1 MITTFSHLPHPHL
14 ASFVRGYGMRQTS
27 QGDSHLRVPM
37 AARAQVTMYFHF
49 TPPSIVFEPRS
60 ARKVD
65 SPSPDPVIDKRTQ
78 RYFEILPGGGP
89 PGILYFQIPP
99 SNLLEQRVTGNRNG
113 GVAKTMIT
121 GPLTHRRFDVLLL
134 GPLEMFTVEFAPTA
148 LHALF
153 GIPMVELTDSALG
166 PENLW
171 GVAAARQLYDRLGA
185 EATFA
190 GRVAVIEE
198 DLLKRVSSR
207 NSDPIAAA
215 ATRLWR
221 AGGTVRIDDLAR
233 ASHLSARQF
242 HRQFTHRV
250 GVPPKTYARM
260 VRLNV
265 AIATKVAQPDVS
277 WTYVAQCAG
286 YFDEAHLDKDF
297 RDLADTSPSGLM
309 AGN

>member
-1 MITTFSHLPHPHL
+1 MITTFSHLPHPLL
-14 ASFVRGYGMRQTS
+14 ASFVRGYRMRRTAR
-27 QGDSHLRVPM
+27 GDPHVRVPI
-37 AARAQVTMYFHF
+37 AARPQVTMYFHF

-65 SPSPDPVIDKRTQ
+65 TPSPGLVIDKRTQ
-78 RYFEILPGGGP
+78 RNFDLLPYGRP

-99 SNLLEQRVTGNRNG
+99 SNMLEQRVTENRNG
-113 GVAKTMIT
+113 GVVKAMIT

-153 GIPMVELTDSALG
+153 GIPMFELTDIALG
-166 PENLW
+166 AENLW

-207 NSDPIAAA
+207 NSDPIATA

-233 ASHLSARQF
+233 AAHLSSRQF
-242 HRQFTHRV
+242 HRQFIHRV
-250 GVPPKTYARM
+250 GVPPKIYARM

-297 RDLADTSPSGLM
+297 RDLADTSPSGFM

>member
-1 MITTFSHLPHPHL
+1 MCRTGRGDPH
-14 ASFVRGYGMRQTS
+14 V
-27 QGDSHLRVPM
+27 RVPI
-37 AARAQVTMYFHF
+37 AARPQVTMYFHF
-49 TPPSIVFEPRS
+49 TRPSIVFEPRS

-78 RYFEILPGGGP
+78 RYFELLPGGGP
-89 PGILYFQIPP
+89 PGILYFKIPP
-99 SNLLEQRVTGNRNG
+99 SNMLEQRVTKNGNG
-113 GVAKTMIT
+113 GVAKAVIS
-121 GPLTHRRFDVLLL
+121 GPLTHRRRFDVLLL

-153 GIPMVELTDSALG
+153 GIPMVELTDIALG
-166 PENLW
+166 VENLW

-207 NSDPIAAA
+207 NVDPIAAA

-233 ASHLSARQF
+233 AAHLSSRQF
-242 HRQFTHRV
+242 CRQFTHRV

-260 VRLNV
+260 LRLNV

-309 AGN
+309 VGN

>member
-1 MITTFSHLPHPHL
+1 MITTSDHLPHPHL
-14 ASFVRGYGMRQTS
+14 ARFVRGYRMRRTS
-27 QGDSHLRVPM
+27 QDDLRVRVPVT
-37 AARAQVTMYFHF
+37 ARPQVTMYFHF
-49 TPPSIVFEPRS
+49 TPASIVFEPRS

-65 SPSPDPVIDKRTQ
+65 TQSPDPVIDKRTQ
-78 RYFEILPGGGP
+78 RNFELLPGGRP

-99 SNLLEQRVTGNRNG
+99 SNTLEQRGTGNRNG
-113 GVAKTMIT
+113 GVAKAMIT
-121 GPLTHRRFDVLLL
+121 GPLTHRRFDILLL

-153 GIPMVELTDSALG
+153 GIPMVELTDIALG
-166 PENLW
+166 VENLW

-185 EATFA
+185 EATLA

-198 DLLKRVSSR
+198 DLLKRVPSR

-215 ATRLWR
+215 ANTLWH
-221 AGGTVRIDDLAR
+221 AGGTIRIDDLAR
-233 ASHLSARQF
+233 ASHLSSRQF
-242 HRQFTHRV
+242 CRQFIHRV
-250 GVPPKTYARM
+250 GVPPKIYARM